1 MVKNIQVG
9 NFFSHKYGVFIE
21 KRNTL
26 LDFSAMSKIP
36 LMLAYDKNDFGSII
50 SKYDEFRIKENFKIT
65 YNALS

>member
-36 LMLAYDKNDFGSII
+36 LMLAYDQINFGSTVPENAKF
-50 SKYDEFRIKENFKIT
+50 SIKENLNIT
-65 YNALS
+65 YDAFS